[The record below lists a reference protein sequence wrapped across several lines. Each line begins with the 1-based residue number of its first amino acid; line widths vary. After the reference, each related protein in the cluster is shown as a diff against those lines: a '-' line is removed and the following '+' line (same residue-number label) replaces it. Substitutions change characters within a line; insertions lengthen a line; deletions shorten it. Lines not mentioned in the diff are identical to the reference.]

1 MDTVDL
7 KLAQDCEALAVTAS
21 EGVAWLRNAAE
32 QSPTVAQ
39 QAPSLVGELQKVRN
53 QSRKLARAARRRMCV
68 GVFGPSQAGKSY
80 LVSILASRDGR
91 PLQARFADKAYDF
104 LREINPPGNREST
117 GLVTRFGLG
126 LSDGSTEFPVRVRLL
141 TQTDIVKILGNS
153 FLLDFDHQKAEFIGP
168 DGAAIRKRLTELRA
182 KAHPAPVGDLESD
195 DVLDLIEYFDTFF
208 AGVTAE
214 LRTDYWREAIDLAPR
229 LSGTDRARLWSVLW
243 YDFQPFTDLYLTL
256 YDGLQNLGHAPEA
269 LLGMDALIPRE
280 KSIVDVLTLDRLG
293 ADGDDT
299 LLVRPRQADG
309 RSSPDARLPR
319 SLVCALT
326 AELNVAIDEKPW
338 DFFDHT
344 DLLDFPGARSRL
356 KLANLDDVAKTKGV
370 AEGANPLREL
380 LLRGKV
386 AYLFQRYS
394 AERELSA
401 ILLCIPDGNQ
411 EVRDLSDMMTAWID
425 QTIGATPADRAKQK
439 NALFLVLT
447 KMDREFEQKA
457 GETEESRRLRWSARL
472 GNSLVNN
479 FRGEWPLNWNGK
491 PFDNSFWLRNPT
503 VIDERLMEY
512 DGGREVGI
520 ADSFAQRAGELRR
533 HFVENED
540 VRRHFANPALAW
552 DEAFRANDGGVA
564 YLVKSLIPVCDP
576 AIKRAQVRGQLDVQ
590 LRRLVDRLA
599 GFHSASDGDARAKK
613 RELIQTVL
621 RGLANVIQQQLFGEL
636 VAALQVADTALREI
650 YFRIATAQ
658 PSEEGMGKN
667 GMGKNGKLQPA
678 AAQSTGAAVDI
689 GAIFADVFGEETGRT
704 PPPSGVI
711 EDRAER
717 FAREAA
723 EYWLENMRRVGAD
736 EKALSH
742 FGVDRQHLGWLID
755 ELIVGAHRLKLIDQ
769 LSHEVRELENAAN
782 AKWEEIAE
790 RQVRTA
796 SSALNGYVSALGF
809 DKLPLDQRPGLPPNA
824 PLRRVF
830 EQPTIMIDGIPQLS
844 ENPAPIY
851 ADYCKDWMRAF
862 LQLAMDNV
870 GYEGGREITPEQ
882 NDRLGAILRT
892 VAA

>member
-1 MDTVDL
+1 KT
-7 KLAQDCEALAVTAS
+7 
-21 EGVAWLRNAAE
+21 
-32 QSPTVAQ
+32 
-39 QAPSLVGELQKVRN
+39 
-53 QSRKLARAARRRMCV
+53 
-68 GVFGPSQAGKSY
+68 
-80 LVSILASRDGR
+80 
-91 PLQARFADKAYDF
+91 YDF

-126 LSDGSTEFPVRVRLL
+126 LSDGAPDFPVRVRLL

-153 FLLDFDHQKAEFIGP
+153 FLLDFDHQKAEFEGP
-168 DGAAIRKRLTELRA
+168 DGAAIRKRLSELRA
-182 KAHPAPVGDLESD
+182 KAQPKPVGDLEQD

-229 LSGTDRARLWSVLW
+229 LSGHDRARLWSVLW
-243 YDFQPFTDLYLTL
+243 YDF
-256 YDGLQNLGHAPEA
+256 
-269 LLGMDALIPRE
+269 
-280 KSIVDVLTLDRLG
+280 DVLTLDRLG
-293 ADGDDT
+293 ADSGDP
-299 LLVRPRQADG
+299 LLVRPKQADG

-472 GNSLVNN
+472 GNSLINN
-479 FRGEWPLNWNGK
+479 FRGEWPVNWNGK

-503 VIDERLMEY
+503 VIDERLMDY
-512 DGGREVGI
+512 DGGRELGI
-520 ADSFAQRAGELRR
+520 AAGFAQRAGELRR
-533 HFVENED
+533 HFVENDD
-540 VRRHFANPALAW
+540 VRRHFADPSRAW

-590 LRRLVDRLA
+590 VRRLVDRLA

-613 RELIQTVL
+613 RDLVHTVL
-621 RGLANVIQQQLFGEL
+621 RGLATCIQQQLFGEL
-636 VAALQVADTALREI
+636 VGALQITDTALRDI
-650 YFRIATAQ
+650 YFRIATAR
-658 PSEEGMGKN
+658 PSDEQVAT
-667 GMGKNGKLQPA
+667 NGKA
-678 AAQSTGAAVDI
+678 GSSVAQSTGAAVDL
-689 GAIFADVFGEETGRT
+689 GAIFADVFGDDAGRSA
-704 PPPSGVI
+704 PPPSGVL

-736 EKALSH
+736 EKALS
-742 FGVDRQHLGWLID
+742 
-755 ELIVGAHRLKLIDQ
+755 
-769 LSHEVRELENAAN
+769 
-782 AKWEEIAE
+782 
-790 RQVRTA
+790 
-796 SSALNGYVSALGF
+796 
-809 DKLPLDQRPGLPPNA
+809 
-824 PLRRVF
+824 
-830 EQPTIMIDGIPQLS
+830 
-844 ENPAPIY
+844 
-851 ADYCKDWMRAF
+851 
-862 LQLAMDNV
+862 
-870 GYEGGREITPEQ
+870 
-882 NDRLGAILRT
+882 
-892 VAA
+892 

>member
-7 KLAQDCEALAVTAS
+7 KLAQDCEALAVAAS
-21 EGVAWLRNAAE
+21 EGVTWLKGAAG

-39 QAPSLVGELQKVRN
+39 QAPSLISELQKVRN

-80 LVSILASRDGR
+80 LVSILASRDGH
-91 PLQARFADKAYDF
+91 PLQARFADRTHDF

-126 LSDGSTEFPVRVRLL
+126 LSDVAPDFPVRVRLL

-153 FLLDFDHQKAEFIGP
+153 FLLDFDHQKAAFERP
-168 DGAAIRKRLTELRA
+168 DGGAIRKRLAELRT
-182 KAHPAPVGDLESD
+182 KVMPTPPGDLDAD

-208 AGVTAE
+208 AGVTSE
-214 LRTDYWREAIDLAPR
+214 LRTEYWREAIDLAPR
-229 LSGTDRARLWSVLW
+229 LSGRDRAKLWSVLW
-243 YDFQPFTDLYLTL
+243 YDFQPFTELYLTL
-256 YDGLQNLGHAPEA
+256 YEGLEKLAFAPEA

-280 KSIVDVLTLDRLG
+280 KSIIDVLTLDRLG
-293 ADGDDT
+293 ADAGDT
-299 LLVRPRQADG
+299 LLVRPKQAD
-309 RSSPDARLPR
+309 RALSEDARLPR

-326 AELNVAIDEKPW
+326 AELNVAINEKPW

-356 KLANLDDVAKTKGV
+356 KLANLQDVAKAKGV

-401 ILLCIPDGNQ
+401 MLLCIPDGNQ

-425 QTIGATPADRAKQK
+425 QTIGATPAERAKQK

-472 GNSLVNN
+472 NNSLVNN
-479 FRGEWPLNWNGK
+479 FRGEWPTNWDGR
-491 PFDNSFWLRNPT
+491 PFDHTFWLRNPT
-503 VIDERLMEY
+503 VIDERLMDY
-512 DGGREVGI
+512 RDGREVGV
-520 ADSFAQRAGELRR
+520 ADAFAQRAIELRR
-533 HFVENED
+533 HFVENFD
-540 VRRHFANPALAW
+540 VQRHFTNPAQAW
-552 DEAFRANDGGVA
+552 DEAFKANDGGVS
-564 YLVKSLIPVCDP
+564 YLVKNLIPVCDP
-576 AIKRAQVRGQLDVQ
+576 AIKRSQVRGQLEVQ
-590 LRRLVDRLA
+590 VRRLVDRLA

-613 RELIQTVL
+613 RELVHAVL
-621 RGLANVIQQQLFGEL
+621 RGLASCIQQQLFGEL
-636 VAALQVADTALREI
+636 IAALQVADNALRDI
-650 YFRIATAQ
+650 YFRISTAQ
-658 PSEEGMGKN
+658 STEAPN
-667 GMGKNGKLQPA
+667 GRNGRA
-678 AAQSTGAAVDI
+678 ASQVTQSTGATVDL
-689 GAIFADVFGEETGRT
+689 GAIFADVFGEEEGRAA
-704 PPPSGVI
+704 PPAGVL

-717 FAREAA
+717 FAHEAA
-723 EYWLENMRRVGAD
+723 EYWLENMRRIGAD
-736 EKALSH
+736 DKVLSH

-755 ELIVGAHRLKLIDQ
+755 ELVVGAHRLKLIDQ
-769 LSHEVRELENAAN
+769 LSLDVRALENAAN
-782 AKWEEIAE
+782 AKWEDIAE

-796 SSALNGYVSALGF
+796 ASALNGYVSALGF
-809 DKLPLDQRPGLPPNA
+809 DRLPLEQRPGLPPGS
-824 PLRRVF
+824 PTRRVF
-830 EQPTIMIDGIPQLS
+830 QSPPPPVDGPVLS
-844 ENPAPIY
+844 EDPAAIY

-870 GYEGGREITPEQ
+870 GYEGGREITAEQ
-882 NDRLGAILRT
+882 NERLGAILRA
-892 VAA
+892 VPA

>member
-7 KLAQDCEALAVTAS
+7 KLAQDCEALAVAAS
-21 EGVAWLRNAAE
+21 EGVTWLRAAAN

-91 PLQARFADKAYDF
+91 PLQTKFGDRGYDF
-104 LREINPPGNREST
+104 LRDINPPGNREST

-126 LSDGSTEFPVRVRLL
+126 LSDGTPDFPVRVRLL

-153 FLLDFDHQKAEFIGP
+153 FLLDFDHQKAAFERP
-168 DGAAIRKRLTELRA
+168 DGEAIRKRLAELRA
-182 KAHPAPVGDLESD
+182 RALPAPAGDLDSD

-208 AGVTAE
+208 AGITAE
-214 LRTDYWREAIDLAPR
+214 LRTEYWREAIELAPR
-229 LSGTDRARLWSVLW
+229 LAGRDRARLWSVLW
-243 YDFQPFTDLYLTL
+243 YDFEPFTELYLTL
-256 YDGLQNLGHAPEA
+256 YDGLEKLAFAPEA
-269 LLGMDALIPRE
+269 QLGMDALIPRE
-280 KSIVDVLTLDRLG
+280 KSIIDVLTLDKLG
-293 ADGDDT
+293 TDAGDT
-299 LLVRPRQADG
+299 LLVRPRQAD
-309 RSSPDARLPR
+309 RRASPDAKLPR

-326 AELNVAIDEKPW
+326 AELSVAIAEKPW

-356 KLANLDDVAKTKGV
+356 KLASLEDAAKAKGV
-370 AEGANPLREL
+370 ADGANPLREL

-425 QTIGATPADRAKQK
+425 QTLGATPAERAKQK

-472 GNSLVNN
+472 ANSLTSN
-479 FRGEWPLNWNGK
+479 FRGEWPANWNGK
-491 PFDNSFWLRNPT
+491 PFDNTYWLRNPT

-512 DGGREVGI
+512 RQGREVGI
-520 ADSFAQRAGELRR
+520 GPAFAERARELRT
-533 HFVENED
+533 HFVENPE
-540 VRRHFANPALAW
+540 VRRHFADPARAW
-552 DEAFRANDGGVA
+552 DEAFRPNDGGVSH
-564 YLVKSLIPVCDP
+564 LVTNLIPLCDP
-576 AIKRAQVRGQLDVQ
+576 AIKRAQVRGQLEVQ
-590 LRRLVDRLA
+590 VRRLVDRLA

-613 RELIQTVL
+613 RELVQTVL
-621 RGLANVIQQQLFGEL
+621 RGLAACIQHQLFGEL
-636 VAALQVADTALREI
+636 VAALQVADSALRDI
-650 YFRIATAQ
+650 YFRIATAR
-658 PSEEGMGKN
+658 SGEEAN
-667 GMGKNGKLQPA
+667 GA
-678 AAQSTGAAVDI
+678 AKPPPGQSSTGASVDL
-689 GAIFADVFGEETGRT
+689 GAIFADVFGEEDNRSA
-704 PPPSGVI
+704 PPAGVL
-711 EDRAER
+711 EDRADR

-736 EKALSH
+736 DKALAH

-755 ELIVGAHRLKLIDQ
+755 ELVVGAHRLKLIDQ
-769 LSHEVRELENAAN
+769 LSNDVRALENAAN
-782 AKWEEIAE
+782 AKWEDIAE

-809 DKLPLDQRPGLPPNA
+809 DRLPLEQRPGLPPNN
-824 PLRRVF
+824 PVRRVF
-830 EQPTIMIDGIPQLS
+830 ETPRLGDTGPILGED
-844 ENPAPIY
+844 PAPIY

-882 NDRLGAILRT
+882 NERLGAILRA

>member
-7 KLAQDCEALAVTAS
+7 KLAQDCEALAVAAS
-21 EGVAWLRNAAE
+21 EGVSWLKSAAA

-39 QAPSLVGELQKVRN
+39 QAPSLVSELQKVRN

-91 PLQARFADKAYDF
+91 PLQARFADKSYDF

-126 LSDGSTEFPVRVRLL
+126 LSDTSADFPVRVRLL

-153 FLLDFDHQKAEFIGP
+153 FLLDFDHQKAEFEGP
-168 DGAAIRKRLTELRA
+168 DGAAIRKRLAELRA
-182 KAHPAPVGDLESD
+182 RAQPTPVGDLDSD

-229 LSGTDRARLWSVLW
+229 LSGHDRARLWSILW
-243 YDFQPFTDLYLTL
+243 YDFQPFTDLYVTL
-256 YDGLQNLGHAPEA
+256 YEGLQKLAHSPEA

-293 ADGDDT
+293 ADADDT

-309 RSSPDARLPR
+309 RSPADARLPR

-326 AELNVAIDEKPW
+326 AELNVAIAEKPW

-356 KLANLDDVAKTKGV
+356 KLASLKDAAKTKGV

-457 GETEESRRLRWSARL
+457 GETDESRHLRWSARL

-491 PFDNSFWLRNPT
+491 PFDNTFWLRNPT
-503 VIDERLMEY
+503 VIDERLMDYEA
-512 DGGREVGI
+512 GREKGI
-520 ADSFAQRAGELRR
+520 ADAFAQRATELRR

-540 VRRHFANPALAW
+540 VRRHFADPARAW
-552 DEAFRANDGGVA
+552 DEAFRANDGGVSW
-564 YLVKSLIPVCDP
+564 LVKSLIPVCDP
-576 AIKRAQVRGQLDVQ
+576 AIKRAQVRGQLEVQ
-590 LRRLVDRLA
+590 VRRLVDRLA

-613 RELIQTVL
+613 RELVHTVL

-636 VAALQVADTALREI
+636 VAALQVADSALREI
-650 YFRIATAQ
+650 YFRIATARPSDEPAGRNGRAQ
-658 PSEEGMGKN
+658 P
-667 GMGKNGKLQPA
+667 
-678 AAQSTGAAVDI
+678 AAQSTGAAVDL
-689 GAIFADVFGEETGRT
+689 GAIFADVFGEETNGKA
-704 PPPSGVI
+704 PPPSGVL

-723 EYWLENMRRVGAD
+723 DYWLENMRRVGAD

-742 FGVDRQHLGWLID
+742 YGVDRQHLGWLID

-769 LSHEVRELENAAN
+769 LSHEVRALENAAN

-824 PLRRVF
+824 PTRRVF
-830 EQPTIMIDGIPQLS
+830 ENPTTMVDGVPVLS

-882 NDRLGAILRT
+882 NDRLGAILRA
-892 VAA
+892 VPA

>member
-7 KLAQDCEALAVTAS
+7 KLAQDCESLAVSAA
-21 EGVAWLRNAAE
+21 EGVGWLKSAAM

-39 QAPSLVGELQKVRN
+39 QAPSLISELQKVRN

-91 PLQARFADKAYDF
+91 PLQARFADKTYDF

-126 LSDGSTEFPVRVRLL
+126 LSAGDKDFPVKVRLL

-153 FLLDFDHQKAEFIGP
+153 FLLDFDHQKAAFERP
-168 DGAAIRKRLTELRA
+168 DGQAIRKRLNELRA
-182 KAHPAPVGDLESD
+182 KVLPKPPGDLDSD

-214 LRTDYWREAIDLAPR
+214 LRADFWREAIDLAPR
-229 LSGTDRARLWSVLW
+229 LSGRDRAQLWSVLW
-243 YDFQPFTDLYLTL
+243 CDFKPFTDLYLTL
-256 YDGLQNLGHAPEA
+256 YDGLQKLAFAPEA
-269 LLGMDALIPRE
+269 MLGMEALIPRE
-280 KSIVDVLTLDRLG
+280 KSIVDVLTLDKLG
-293 ADGDDT
+293 ADAGDT
-299 LLVRPRQADG
+299 LLVRPKQADG
-309 RSSPDARLPR
+309 RNSPDAKLPR

-326 AELNVAIDEKPW
+326 AELSVAIAEKPW

-356 KLANLDDVAKTKGV
+356 KLANLDDVAKAKGA

-411 EVRDLSDMMTAWID
+411 EVRDLSDMMGAWID
-425 QTIGATPADRAKQK
+425 QTLGSTPTDRAKQK

-457 GETEESRRLRWSARL
+457 GETEESRKLRWGARL
-472 GNSLVNN
+472 NNSLINN
-479 FRGEWPLNWNGK
+479 FRGDWPANWNGR

-503 VIDERLMEY
+503 VIDERLMDY
-512 DGGREVGI
+512 DGGREVAI
-520 ADSFAQRAGELRR
+520 AESFSGRAGELRR
-533 HFVENED
+533 HFLENIE
-540 VRRHFANPALAW
+540 VQRHFTDPATAW

-564 YLVKSLIPVCDP
+564 YLVKSLTPVCDP
-576 AIKRAQVRGQLDVQ
+576 AIKRAQVRGQLEIQV
-590 LRRLVDRLA
+590 RRLVDRLA
-599 GFHSASDGDARAKK
+599 GFHSAADGDARAKK
-613 RELIQTVL
+613 RDLVHTVL
-621 RGLANVIQQQLFGEL
+621 RGLATCIQQQLFGEL
-636 VAALQVADTALREI
+636 VGALQIGDGALRDI
-650 YFRIATAQ
+650 YFRIATAR
-658 PSEEGMGKN
+658 SSDEA
-667 GMGKNGKLQPA
+667 NGKDGKAPQS
-678 AAQSTGAAVDI
+678 AQSTGAAVDL
-689 GAIFADVFGEETGRT
+689 GRIFADVFGEDANDK
-704 PPPSGVI
+704 PSPSGVL

-723 EYWLENMRRVGAD
+723 EYWLENMRRIGAD
-736 EKALSH
+736 EKALIH
-742 FGVDRQHLGWLID
+742 FGIDRQHVGWLID
-755 ELIVGAHRLKLIDQ
+755 ELVVGAHRLNLLDQ
-769 LSHEVRELENAAN
+769 LSTDVRALENAAN
-782 AKWEEIAE
+782 AKWEDIAE

-796 SSALNGYVSALGF
+796 ASALNGYVSALGY
-809 DKLPLDQRPGLPPNA
+809 DRLPLEQRPGLPPNA
-824 PLRRVF
+824 PTRRVF
-830 EQPTIMIDGIPQLS
+830 ESPPPPEG
-844 ENPAPIY
+844 APMLGEEPGSIY

-870 GYEGGREITPEQ
+870 GYEGGREITPAQ
-882 NDRLGAILRT
+882 NERLGAILRA
-892 VAA
+892 VPV

>member
-1 MDTVDL
+1 M
-7 KLAQDCEALAVTAS
+7 
-21 EGVAWLRNAAE
+21 
-32 QSPTVAQ
+32 
-39 QAPSLVGELQKVRN
+39 
-53 QSRKLARAARRRMCV
+53 
-68 GVFGPSQAGKSY
+68 
-80 LVSILASRDGR
+80 
-91 PLQARFADKAYDF
+91 
-104 LREINPPGNREST
+104 
-117 GLVTRFGLG
+117 
-126 LSDGSTEFPVRVRLL
+126 
-141 TQTDIVKILGNS
+141 
-153 FLLDFDHQKAEFIGP
+153 
-168 DGAAIRKRLTELRA
+168 
-182 KAHPAPVGDLESD
+182 
-195 DVLDLIEYFDTFF
+195 LDLIEYFDTFF

-214 LRTDYWREAIDLAPR
+214 LRTDFWREAIDLAPR
-229 LSGTDRARLWSVLW
+229 LSGQDRARLWSVLW

-256 YDGLQNLGHAPEA
+256 YDGLQKLGHAPEA
-269 LLGMDALIPRE
+269 QLGMDALIPRE

-293 ADGDDT
+293 ADADDP
-299 LLVRPRQADG
+299 LLVRPRRADG
-309 RSSPDARLPR
+309 RSAPDARLPR

-356 KLANLDDVAKTKGV
+356 KLANLDDVAKSKGV

-425 QTIGATPADRAKQK
+425 QTIGATPADRARQK

-479 FRGEWPLNWNGK
+479 FRGEWPLDWNGK
-491 PFDNSFWLRNPT
+491 PFNNSFWLRNPT
-503 VIDERLMEY
+503 VIDERLMDY

-520 ADSFAQRAGELRR
+520 AESFAQRAGELRR

-540 VRRHFANPALAW
+540 VRRHFADPALAW

-564 YLVKSLIPVCDP
+564 HLVKSLIPVCDP
-576 AIKRAQVRGQLDVQ
+576 AIKRAQVRGQLEVQ

-613 RELIQTVL
+613 RDLVQTVL

-650 YFRIATAQ
+650 YFRIATAR
-658 PSEEGMGKN
+658 PSDEGLGR
-667 GMGKNGKLQPA
+667 NGKPPA
-678 AAQSTGAAVDI
+678 AAAASTGASIDL

-704 PPPSGVI
+704 APPTGVL

-723 EYWLENMRRVGAD
+723 DYWLENMRRVGAD

-830 EQPTIMIDGIPQLS
+830 EQPTIMVDGIPQLS

>member
-7 KLAQDCEALAVTAS
+7 KLAQDCESLAVAAG
-21 EGVAWLRNAAE
+21 EGVAWLKGAAA

-39 QAPSLVGELQKVRN
+39 QAPSLISELQKVRN

-91 PLQARFADKAYDF
+91 PLQARFADKTYDF

-126 LSDGSTEFPVRVRLL
+126 LSDGAADFPVRVRLL

-153 FLLDFDHQKAEFIGP
+153 FLLDFDHQKAEFEGP
-168 DGAAIRKRLTELRA
+168 DGTAIRKRLAELRA
-182 KAHPAPVGDLESD
+182 KAHPTPVGDLDSD
-195 DVLDLIEYFDTFF
+195 DVLDVIEYFDTFF

-229 LSGTDRARLWSVLW
+229 LSGQDRARLWSVLW

-256 YDGLQNLGHAPEA
+256 YDGLQKLGHAPEA

-293 ADGDDT
+293 TDSDDP
-299 LLVRPRQADG
+299 LLVRPKQADG
-309 RSSPDARLPR
+309 RSSADARLPR

-472 GNSLVNN
+472 NNSLVNN
-479 FRGEWPLNWNGK
+479 FRGEWPANWNGK

-503 VIDERLMEY
+503 VIDERLMDY
-512 DGGREVGI
+512 DGTREVGI
-520 ADSFAQRAGELRR
+520 AEDFAERAVELRK
-533 HFVENED
+533 HFVENPE
-540 VRRHFANPALAW
+540 VRRHFTDPARAW

-564 YLVKSLIPVCDP
+564 YLVKSLTPVCDP
-576 AIKRAQVRGQLDVQ
+576 AIKRAQVRGQLEIQV
-590 LRRLVDRLA
+590 RRLVDRLA

-613 RELIQTVL
+613 RDLVHTVL
-621 RGLANVIQQQLFGEL
+621 RGLATCIQQQLFGEL
-636 VAALQVADTALREI
+636 VGALQIADTALRDI
-650 YFRIATAQ
+650 YFRIATARSSDEQ
-658 PSEEGMGKN
+658 GAG
-667 GMGKNGKLQPA
+667 NGKSKGSGA
-678 AAQSTGAAVDI
+678 VAQSTGAAVDL
-689 GAIFADVFGEETGRT
+689 GAIFADVFGDDASHSA
-704 PPPSGVI
+704 PPPSGVL

-742 FGVDRQHLGWLID
+742 FGVDRQHLGWMID
-755 ELIVGAHRLKLIDQ
+755 ELVVGAHRLKLIDQ
-769 LSHEVRELENAAN
+769 LSLEVRALENAAN

-796 SSALNGYVSALGF
+796 ASSLNGYISALGF
-809 DKLPLDQRPGLPPNA
+809 DRLPIEQRPGLPPNA
-824 PLRRVF
+824 PTRRVF
-830 EQPTIMIDGIPQLS
+830 EHPAMTIDGIPRLS
-844 ENPAPIY
+844 EDPAPIY

-870 GYEGGREITPEQ
+870 GYEGGREITAEQ
-882 NDRLGAILRT
+882 NDRLGAILRA
-892 VAA
+892 VPA

>member
-7 KLAQDCEALAVTAS
+7 KLAQDCEALAVAAS
-21 EGVAWLRNAAE
+21 EGVGWLKGAAA

-39 QAPSLVGELQKVRN
+39 QAPSLISELQKVRN

-91 PLQARFADKAYDF
+91 PLQARFADKTYDF

-126 LSDGSTEFPVRVRLL
+126 LSDVAPDFPVRVRLL

-153 FLLDFDHQKAEFIGP
+153 FLLDFDHQKAAFERP
-168 DGAAIRKRLTELRA
+168 DGEAIRRRLAELRSQVL
-182 KAHPAPVGDLESD
+182 PTAPGDLDAD

-229 LSGTDRARLWSVLW
+229 LSGRDRAKLWSVLW

-256 YDGLQNLGHAPEA
+256 YEGLERLAFAPEA

-280 KSIVDVLTLDRLG
+280 KSIIDVLTLDKLG
-293 ADGDDT
+293 ADAADT
-299 LLVRPRQADG
+299 LLVRPKQADR

-326 AELNVAIDEKPW
+326 AELSVAIDEKPW
-338 DFFDHT
+338 DFFEHT

-356 KLANLDDVAKTKGV
+356 KLANLEDAAKAKGV

-401 ILLCIPDGNQ
+401 MLLCIPDGNQ

-425 QTIGATPADRAKQK
+425 QTIGATPAERTKQK

-457 GETEESRRLRWSARL
+457 GETEESRRLRWSARIN
-472 GNSLVNN
+472 NSLVNN
-479 FRGEWPLNWNGK
+479 FRGEWPGNWNGR
-491 PFDNSFWLRNPT
+491 PFDNTFWLRNPT

-512 DGGREVGI
+512 RAGREVRI
-520 ADSFAQRAGELRR
+520 ADDFAERAVELRG
-533 HFVENED
+533 HFVDNMD
-540 VRRHFANPALAW
+540 VRRHFAHPAKAW
-552 DEAFRANDGGVA
+552 DEAFRPNDGGVA
-564 YLVKSLIPVCDP
+564 YLVNSLIPVCDP
-576 AIKRAQVRGQLDVQ
+576 AIKRAQVRGQLEVQ
-590 LRRLVDRLA
+590 VRRLVDRLA
-599 GFHSASDGDARAKK
+599 GFHSAADGDARAKK
-613 RELIQTVL
+613 RDLVHTVL
-621 RGLANVIQQQLFGEL
+621 RGLATCIQQQLFGEL
-636 VAALQVADTALREI
+636 VAALQVAEGALRDI
-650 YFRIATAQ
+650 YFRIATAR
-658 PSEEGMGKN
+658 SAEETN
-667 GMGKNGKLQPA
+667 GLGAKPA
-678 AAQSTGAAVDI
+678 SQAAQSTGASVDL
-689 GAIFADVFGEETGRT
+689 GAIFADVFGEEEGRAA
-704 PPPSGVI
+704 PPSGVL
-711 EDRAER
+711 EDRADR

-736 EKALSH
+736 DKALSH

-755 ELIVGAHRLKLIDQ
+755 ELVVGAHRLKLIDQ
-769 LSHEVRELENAAN
+769 LSLDVRALENAAN
-782 AKWEEIAE
+782 AKWEDIAE
-790 RQVRTA
+790 RQVRIA

-809 DKLPLDQRPGLPPNA
+809 DRMPLEQRPGLPPNA
-824 PLRRVF
+824 PMRKVF
-830 EQPTIMIDGIPQLS
+830 EGPAPTIDGAPALA
-844 ENPAPIY
+844 EDPAPIY

-862 LQLAMDNV
+862 LELAMENV
-870 GYEGGREITPEQ
+870 GYEGGREITAEQ
-882 NDRLGAILRT
+882 NERLGAILRAVT
-892 VAA
+892 A

>member
-1 MDTVDL
+1 MDTIDI
-7 KLAQDCEALAVTAS
+7 KLAQDCETLAVAAS
-21 EGVAWLRNAAE
+21 EGVNWLKGAAD

-39 QAPSLVGELQKVRN
+39 QAPSLISELQKVRN

-80 LVSILASRDGR
+80 LVSILASRDGH
-91 PLQARFADKAYDF
+91 PLQARFADKTYDF

-126 LSDGSTEFPVRVRLL
+126 LSAGDKDFPVRVRLL

-153 FLLDFDHQKAEFIGP
+153 FLLDFDHQKAAFERP
-168 DGAAIRKRLTELRA
+168 DGGAIRRRLAELRA
-182 KAHPAPVGDLESD
+182 QVLPTPPGDLDSD

-214 LRTDYWREAIDLAPR
+214 LRIDYWREAIELAPR
-229 LSGTDRARLWSVLW
+229 LSGRDRARLWSVLW

-256 YDGLQNLGHAPEA
+256 YDGLQKLSFSPEA

-293 ADGDDT
+293 ADADDT
-299 LLVRPRQADG
+299 LLVRPKQADG
-309 RSSPDARLPR
+309 RSAPDAELPR
-319 SLVCALT
+319 SLICALT
-326 AELNVAIDEKPW
+326 AELSVAIAEKPW

-356 KLANLDDVAKTKGV
+356 KLANLGDVAKAKGV

-457 GETEESRRLRWSARL
+457 GETEESRKLRWSARL
-472 GNSLVNN
+472 NNSLVNN
-479 FRGEWPLNWNGK
+479 FRGEWPSNWDGQ

-503 VIDERLMEY
+503 VIDERLMDY
-512 DGGREVGI
+512 DAGREQGI
-520 ADSFAQRAGELRR
+520 AEAFAARAIELRG
-533 HFVENED
+533 HFMENAD
-540 VRRHFANPALAW
+540 VRRHFADPARAW
-552 DEAFRANDGGVA
+552 DEAFKANDGGVA
-564 YLVKSLIPVCDP
+564 YLVKSLTPVCDP
-576 AIKRAQVRGQLDVQ
+576 AIKRAQVRGQLEIQ
-590 LRRLVDRLA
+590 IRRLVDRLA
-599 GFHSASDGDARAKK
+599 GFHNATDGDARTKK
-613 RELIQTVL
+613 RDLLYTVL
-621 RGLANVIQQQLFGEL
+621 RGLGNCIQQQLFGEL
-636 VAALQVADTALREI
+636 VASLQIGDGALRDI
-650 YFRIATAQ
+650 YFRIATARAND
-658 PSEEGMGKN
+658 GT
-667 GMGKNGKLQPA
+667 GKNGKG
-678 AAQSTGAAVDI
+678 AAQVAQSSGAAVNVN
-689 GAIFADVFGEETGRT
+689 AIFANVFGEEAAEDG
-704 PPPSGVI
+704 PAHSVL
-711 EDRAER
+711 EDRAVR

-723 EYWLENMRRVGAD
+723 EYWLENMRRVGSD

-755 ELIVGAHRLKLIDQ
+755 ELVVGAHRLKLLDQ

-796 SSALNGYVSALGF
+796 SSTLNGYVSALGF
-809 DKLPLDQRPGLPPNA
+809 DRLPLDQRPGLPPNS
-824 PLRRVF
+824 PTRRVF
-830 EQPTIMIDGIPQLS
+830 ESPAVMNGTPMLS
-844 ENPAPIY
+844 EDPQPIY

-882 NDRLGAILRT
+882 NDRLGAILRA
-892 VAA
+892 VPA

>member
-7 KLAQDCEALAVTAS
+7 KLAQDCEALAVAAS
-21 EGVAWLRNAAE
+21 EGVTWLKGAAQ

-39 QAPSLVGELQKVRN
+39 QAPSLVSELQKVRN

-91 PLQARFADKAYDF
+91 PLQARFADRSYDF

-126 LSDGSTEFPVRVRLL
+126 LSDVSAEFPVRVRLL

-153 FLLDFDHQKAEFIGP
+153 FLLDFDHQKAEFQGP
-168 DGAAIRKRLTELRA
+168 DGASIRKRLAELRA
-182 KAHPAPVGDLESD
+182 KAQPMPVGDLDAD

-229 LSGTDRARLWSVLW
+229 LSGHDRARLWSVLW
-243 YDFQPFTDLYLTL
+243 YDFEPFTELYLTL
-256 YDGLQNLGHAPEA
+256 YEGLQKLAFAPEA

-280 KSIVDVLTLDRLG
+280 KSIIDVLTLDRLG
-293 ADGDDT
+293 ADSDDT
-299 LLVRPRQADG
+299 LQVRPKQADG
-309 RSSPDARLPR
+309 RFSTDTRLPR

-326 AELNVAIDEKPW
+326 AELNVAIAEKPW

-356 KLANLDDVAKTKGV
+356 KLAKLDDVAKTKGV

-425 QTIGATPADRAKQK
+425 QTIGATPADRARQK

-457 GETEESRRLRWSARL
+457 GETEESRHLRWSARL

-479 FRGEWPLNWNGK
+479 FRGEWPLNWNGR
-491 PFDNSFWLRNPT
+491 PFDNTFWLRNPT
-503 VIDERLMEY
+503 VIDERLMDY
-512 DGGREVGI
+512 DGSRENGI
-520 ADSFAQRAGELRR
+520 ADAFAQRAIELRR
-533 HFVENED
+533 HFVDNED
-540 VRRHFANPALAW
+540 VRRHFADPARAW
-552 DEAFRANDGGVA
+552 DEAFRANDGGVS

-590 LRRLVDRLA
+590 IRRLVDRLA

-613 RELIQTVL
+613 RDLVHTVL

-636 VAALQVADTALREI
+636 VAALQIADTALREI
-650 YFRIATAQ
+650 YFRIATARAADEA
-658 PSEEGMGKN
+658 PSR
-667 GMGKNGKLQPA
+667 NGKAQAPV
-678 AAQSTGAAVDI
+678 AQSTGATVDL
-689 GAIFADVFGEETGRT
+689 GAIFADVFGEEATRSAPT
-704 PPPSGVI
+704 PSGVL

-723 EYWLENMRRVGAD
+723 DYWLENMRRIGAD

-769 LSHEVRELENAAN
+769 LSHEVRALENAAN

-830 EQPTIMIDGIPQLS
+830 EHPTVMADGVPVLS
-844 ENPAPIY
+844 EDPAPIY

-892 VAA
+892 VPA

>member
-7 KLAQDCEALAVTAS
+7 KLAQDCESLAIAAS
-21 EGVAWLRNAAE
+21 EGVAWLKGAAA

-39 QAPSLVGELQKVRN
+39 QAPSLVSELQKVRN

-91 PLQARFADKAYDF
+91 PLQARFADKTYDF

-126 LSDGSTEFPVRVRLL
+126 LSDGAPDFPVRVRLL

-153 FLLDFDHQKAEFIGP
+153 FLLDFDHQKAAFERP
-168 DGAAIRKRLTELRA
+168 DGAAIRKRLAELRA
-182 KAHPAPVGDLESD
+182 KALPTPPGDLDSD

-214 LRTDYWREAIDLAPR
+214 LRTDFWREAIDLAPR
-229 LSGTDRARLWSVLW
+229 LSGRDRVRLWSVLW
-243 YDFQPFTDLYLTL
+243 YDFQPFTDLYLML
-256 YDGLQNLGHAPEA
+256 YDGLQKLTFAPEA

-280 KSIVDVLTLDRLG
+280 KSIVDVLTLDRLS
-293 ADGDDT
+293 ADSEDT
-299 LLVRPRQADG
+299 LTVRPKQADG
-309 RSSPDARLPR
+309 RASADAELPR

-326 AELNVAIDEKPW
+326 AELSVAIAEKPW
-338 DFFDHT
+338 EFFDHT

-356 KLANLDDVAKTKGV
+356 KLANLDDVAKSKGV

-472 GNSLVNN
+472 NNSLVNN
-479 FRGEWPLNWNGK
+479 FRGEWPANWNGK
-491 PFDNSFWLRNPT
+491 PFDNTFWLRNPT
-503 VIDERLMEY
+503 VIDERLMNN
-512 DGGREVGI
+512 DGGREGGI
-520 ADSFAQRAGELRR
+520 AEAFAQRAVELRG
-533 HFVENED
+533 HFIHNAD
-540 VRRHFANPALAW
+540 VKRHFADPARAW
-552 DEAFRANDGGVA
+552 DEAFKPNDGGVS
-564 YLVKSLIPVCDP
+564 YLVKNLTPVCDP
-576 AIKRAQVRGQLDVQ
+576 AIKRAQVRGQLEIQ
-590 LRRLVDRLA
+590 ARRLVDRLA

-613 RELIQTVL
+613 RDLVHTVL
-621 RGLANVIQQQLFGEL
+621 RGLATCIQQQLFGEL
-636 VAALQVADTALREI
+636 VAALQVADGALREI
-650 YFRIATAQ
+650 YFRIATARSSDEQ
-658 PSEEGMGKN
+658 AAA
-667 GMGKNGKLQPA
+667 NGKASGPVT
-678 AAQSTGAAVDI
+678 QSTGAAVDL
-689 GAIFADVFGEETGRT
+689 GAIFADVFGEDEGRDA
-704 PPPSGVI
+704 PPPSGVL

-755 ELIVGAHRLKLIDQ
+755 ELVVGAHRLKLIDQ
-769 LSHEVRELENAAN
+769 LSLDVRALENAAN

-796 SSALNGYVSALGF
+796 ASSLNGYISALGF
-809 DKLPLDQRPGLPPNA
+809 DRLPLEQRPGLPPNA

-830 EQPTIMIDGIPQLS
+830 ESPPPAPDGAPLLA
-844 ENPAPIY
+844 EDPAPIY

-862 LQLAMDNV
+862 LQLSMDNV

-882 NDRLGAILRT
+882 NDRLGAILRA
-892 VAA
+892 VPA

>member
-7 KLAQDCEALAVTAS
+7 KLAQDCETLAVAAS
-21 EGVAWLRNAAE
+21 EGVAWLKDAAR

-39 QAPSLVGELQKVRN
+39 QATSLVSELQKVRN

-91 PLQARFADKAYDF
+91 PLQARFADRTYDF

-126 LSDGSTEFPVRVRLL
+126 LSDVSPEFPVRVRLL

-153 FLLDFDHQKAEFIGP
+153 FLLDFDHQKAEFERP
-168 DGAAIRKRLTELRA
+168 DGAAIRKRLSDLRT
-182 KAHPAPVGDLESD
+182 KAHATPVGDIDSD

-214 LRTDYWREAIDLAPR
+214 LRTDYWREAIELAPR
-229 LSGTDRARLWSVLW
+229 LSGLDRARLWSVLW
-243 YDFQPFTDLYLTL
+243 YDFQPFTDLYVTL
-256 YDGLQNLGHAPEA
+256 YEGLQRLGHAPEA

-280 KSIVDVLTLDRLG
+280 KSIIDVLTLDRLG

-299 LLVRPRQADG
+299 LVVRPKQADG
-309 RSSPDARLPR
+309 RTSPDARLPR

-326 AELNVAIDEKPW
+326 AELSVSIDEKPW
-338 DFFDHT
+338 DFFEHT

-356 KLANLDDVAKTKGV
+356 KLANLGDVAKAKGV

-425 QTIGATPADRAKQK
+425 QTIGATPADRAKQR

-503 VIDERLMEY
+503 VIDERLMDYEN
-512 DGGREVGI
+512 GREIGI
-520 ADSFAQRAGELRR
+520 AEGFANRATELRR
-533 HFVENED
+533 HFIENEE
-540 VRRHFANPALAW
+540 VRRHFADPARAW

-564 YLVKSLIPVCDP
+564 YLVRSLTPVCDP

-599 GFHSASDGDARAKK
+599 GFHSASDGDARTKK
-613 RELIQTVL
+613 RELVHTVL

-636 VAALQVADTALREI
+636 VAALQVADAALRDI
-650 YFRIATAQ
+650 YFRISTARPPDEA
-658 PSEEGMGKN
+658 PSR
-667 GMGKNGKLQPA
+667 NGKTA
-678 AAQSTGAAVDI
+678 APITQSTGAAVDI
-689 GAIFADVFGEETGRT
+689 GAIFADVFGEEDTSRA
-704 PPPSGVI
+704 PPPAGVL
-711 EDRAER
+711 EDRADR

-723 EYWLENMRRVGAD
+723 DYWLENMRRVGAD

-769 LSHEVRELENAAN
+769 LSNEVRALENAAN

-824 PLRRVF
+824 PQRRVF
-830 EQPTIMIDGIPQLS
+830 ENPTTMIDGVPQLS
-844 ENPAPIY
+844 EDPAPIY

-870 GYEGGREITPEQ
+870 GYEGGREITAEQ
-882 NDRLGAILRT
+882 NDRLGAILRA
-892 VAA
+892 VPA

>member
-7 KLAQDCEALAVTAS
+7 KLAQDCESLAVAS
-21 EGVAWLRNAAE
+21 GEGVKWLKDVAA

-39 QAPSLVGELQKVRN
+39 QAPSLVGELHKVRN

-91 PLQARFADKAYDF
+91 PLQARFADKTYDF
-104 LREINPPGNREST
+104 LREINPPGNRETT

-126 LSDGSTEFPVRVRLL
+126 LSDGTPDFPVRVRLL

-153 FLLDFDHQKAEFIGP
+153 FLLDFDHQKAAFERP
-168 DGAAIRKRLTELRA
+168 DGAAIRKRLAELRT
-182 KAHPAPVGDLESD
+182 KALPTPPGDLDGD

-208 AGVTAE
+208 SGVTAE
-214 LRTDYWREAIDLAPR
+214 LRTDFWREAIDLAPR
-229 LSGTDRARLWSVLW
+229 LDGHDRVRLWSLLW
-243 YDFQPFTDLYLTL
+243 YDFQPLTDLYLTL
-256 YDGLQNLGHAPEA
+256 YDGLQKLGFASEA
-269 LLGMDALIPRE
+269 SLSMAALIPRE
-280 KSIVDVLTLDRLG
+280 KSIIDVLTLDRLG
-293 ADGDDT
+293 TDSGD
-299 LLVRPRQADG
+299 LLLARPKQTDG
-309 RSSPDARLPR
+309 RHSPDASLPR

-326 AELNVAIDEKPW
+326 AELSVAIDEKPW

-356 KLANLDDVAKTKGV
+356 KLASLDDVAKAKGV
-370 AEGANPLREL
+370 AADANPLREL

-425 QTIGATPADRAKQK
+425 QTLGATPADRAKQK

-472 GNSLVNN
+472 NNSLINN
-479 FRGEWPLNWNGK
+479 FRGEWPANWNGQ

-512 DGGREVGI
+512 RDGREVGI
-520 ADSFAQRAGELRR
+520 AEPFAPRAVELRR
-533 HFVENED
+533 HFVENPE
-540 VRRHFANPALAW
+540 VMRHFADPPRAW

-576 AIKRAQVRGQLDVQ
+576 AIKRAQVRGQLEIQV
-590 LRRLVDRLA
+590 RRLVDRLA
-599 GFHSASDGDARAKK
+599 SFHSATDGDARAKK
-613 RELIQTVL
+613 RDLVHTVL
-621 RGLANVIQQQLFGEL
+621 RGLATCIQQQLFGEL
-636 VAALQVADTALREI
+636 VAALQIADIALRDI

-658 PSEEGMGKN
+658 PSDDQAGG
-667 GMGKNGKLQPA
+667 NGKA
-678 AAQSTGAAVDI
+678 VGGVAQSTGAAVDL
-689 GAIFADVFGEETGRT
+689 GAIFADVFGDDTSHNA
-704 PPPSGVI
+704 PPPSGVL

-742 FGVDRQHLGWLID
+742 FGIERQHLGWMID
-755 ELIVGAHRLKLIDQ
+755 ELVVGAHRLKLIDQ
-769 LSHEVRELENAAN
+769 LSLDVRALENAAN

-796 SSALNGYVSALGF
+796 ASALNGYISALGF
-809 DKLPLDQRPGLPPNA
+809 DHLPLEQRPGLPPNA

-830 EQPTIMIDGIPQLS
+830 QSPPPAADGAPVLS
-844 ENPAPIY
+844 EDPAPIY

-870 GYEGGREITPEQ
+870 GYEGGREVTAEQ
-882 NDRLGAILRT
+882 NDRLGAILRA

>member
-7 KLAQDCEALAVTAS
+7 KLAQDCEALAVAAS
-21 EGVAWLRNAAE
+21 EGVGWLKGAAA

-39 QAPSLVGELQKVRN
+39 QAPSLISELQKVRN

-91 PLQARFADKAYDF
+91 PLQARFADKTYDF
-104 LREINPPGNREST
+104 LRDINPPGNREST

-126 LSDGSTEFPVRVRLL
+126 LSDVTPDFPVRVRLL

-153 FLLDFDHQKAEFIGP
+153 FLLDFDHQKAAPEKP
-168 DGAAIRKRLTELRA
+168 DGMAIRKRLNELRA
-182 KAHPAPVGDLESD
+182 KALPQPAGDLDAD

-208 AGVTAE
+208 AGVTSE
-214 LRTDYWREAIDLAPR
+214 LRTEYWREAIELAPR
-229 LSGTDRARLWSVLW
+229 LSGRDRARLWSVLW

-256 YDGLQNLGHAPEA
+256 YEGLDKLAFAPEA

-280 KSIVDVLTLDRLG
+280 KSIIDVLTLDRLG
-293 ADGDDT
+293 TDGSDT
-299 LLVRPRQADG
+299 LLVRPRSPDG
-309 RSSPDARLPR
+309 KSAPDARLPR

-326 AELNVAIDEKPW
+326 AELSVAIDEKPW

-356 KLANLDDVAKTKGV
+356 KLASLEDVAKAKGV

-425 QTIGATPADRAKQK
+425 QTIGATPAERAKQK

-457 GETEESRRLRWSARL
+457 GETEESRKLRWSARL
-472 GNSLVNN
+472 GNSLLNN
-479 FRGEWPLNWNGK
+479 FRGEWPANWNGK
-491 PFDNSFWLRNPT
+491 PFDNTFWLRNPT
-503 VIDERLMEY
+503 VIDERLMDYES
-512 DGGREVGI
+512 GRETGI
-520 ADSFAQRAGELRR
+520 AEAFAQRATELRR
-533 HFVENED
+533 HFVENAE
-540 VRRHFANPALAW
+540 VQRHFIDPARAW
-552 DEAFRANDGGVA
+552 DEAFKANDGGVS

-576 AIKRAQVRGQLDVQ
+576 AIKRSQVRGQLEVQ
-590 LRRLVDRLA
+590 MKRLVDRLA
-599 GFHSASDGDARAKK
+599 GFHSAAEGDARAKK
-613 RELIQTVL
+613 RELVHTVL
-621 RGLANVIQQQLFGEL
+621 RGLATCIQQQLFGEL
-636 VAALQVADTALREI
+636 IGQLQVADSALRDI
-650 YFRIATAQ
+650 YFRISTRTTDPQGAKTASGPVTQ
-658 PSEEGMGKN
+658 
-667 GMGKNGKLQPA
+667 A
-678 AAQSTGAAVDI
+678 TGATVDL
-689 GAIFADVFGEETGRT
+689 GAIFADVFGEEEGRSA
-704 PPPSGVI
+704 PPSGVL

-723 EYWLENMRRVGAD
+723 EYWLENMRRIGAD
-736 EKALSH
+736 DKALGH
-742 FGVDRQHLGWLID
+742 FGIDRQHLGWLID
-755 ELIVGAHRLKLIDQ
+755 ELVVGAHRLKLVEQ
-769 LSHEVRELENAAN
+769 LSLEVRSLENAAN
-782 AKWEEIAE
+782 AKWEDIAE

-796 SSALNGYVSALGF
+796 ASALNGYVSALGF
-809 DKLPLDQRPGLPPNA
+809 DQLPLDQRPGLPPHA
-824 PLRRVF
+824 PTRRVF
-830 EQPTIMIDGIPQLS
+830 ESPPAPAGVPVLS
-844 ENPAPIY
+844 EDPSAIY

-882 NDRLGAILRT
+882 NERLGAILRT